1 MSTPPTDELSEAT
14 GARQRGAPQ
23 PITAACTRQALA
35 LSQRQCSPKSSTTAN
50 DGGWQQARPRRSRPA
65 QASRAASPTPSA
77 SSTSTRRSDSRRSDT
92 RSAASRGASSVSAAS
107 THRLAAERRRVFK
120 QRQRPEIS
128 TLAVGNELQG
138 TVSGV
143 KDFGAFI
150 DCGVSKD
157 GLLHASEA
165 DPHGRPVRDLR
176 ERVNIGESLRV
187 WVKDVNLQE
196 GKFTLTARDPTAA
209 LAAAAAAAEARHQE
223 RMAREAE
230 WERRKVE
237 RAKQEEG
244 RRVLAQIETAMV
256 EEAKAR
262 EVAAAAA
269 RIEAG
274 MVLPAAAVL
283 CGTELPA
290 PPTPRKLE
298 VLVERFVNGKRLV
311 LYKMPWNPA

>member
-35 LSQRQCSPKSSTTAN
+35 LSQRQCSPKSSTTSN

-65 QASRAASPTPSA
+65 QASRAASPTPSS
-77 SSTSTRRSDSRRSDT
+77 SSTSTRRSDT

-107 THRLAAERRRVFK
+107 THRLAAERRRIFK

-187 WVKDVNLQE
+187 WVKDVNLLE
-196 GKFTLTARDPTAA
+196 GKFTLTTRDPTAV
-209 LAAAAAAAEARHQE
+209 LAATAAAEARHQE

-230 WERRKVE
+230 WERRKAE

-283 CGTELPA
+283 CGSELPA